1 MGERHIILSERLQM
15 LARMVTP
22 GSRVADVGC
31 DHGFLSIY
39 LVQEGISSCVTAM
52 DVRKGPLSA
61 AREHIDARGLGAY
74 IQTRISD
81 GLQKL
86 QPGEA
91 DTVVCAGMGGRLM
104 ERILTEGLEKAM
116 QMRELILQPQSELRE
131 FRQFLRRTGFRVDEE
146 DMVYEEGKYYFAMR
160 TVPEGREIL
169 LHPDVFAE
177 FFMNSQMDT
186 TDYVRL
192 CDKFG
197 EKLLTKKHPLLE
209 QYLRQQ
215 EKIMIQL
222 AEKLTCGST
231 ERARIRLEEVQQE
244 LEDIRLALKLYP
256 GISDRDKIFTEIQV

>member
-39 LVQEGISSCVTAM
+39 LVQEEICPHVIAM

-61 AREHIDARGLGAY
+61 AREHINAKGLGAY
-74 IQTRISD
+74 IETRISD

-86 QPGEA
+86 KPGET

-104 ERILTEGLEKAM
+104 ERILTESLEKAM
-116 QMRELILQPQSELRE
+116 QLRELILQPQSEIQE
-131 FRQFLRRTGFRVDEE
+131 FRKFLRRTGFRVDEE
-146 DMVYEEGKYYFAMR
+146 DMVWEDGKYYFAMR
-160 TVPEGREIL
+160 AVPEGKEIL
-169 LHPDVFAE
+169 FDSDIPENLRLSGRTDIA
-177 FFMNSQMDT
+177 
-186 TDYVRL
+186 DYVRL

-197 EKLLTKKHPLLE
+197 EKLLTKKHPLMG

-215 EKIMIQL
+215 EKILTQL
-222 AEKLTCGST
+222 TERLTCSST
-231 ERARIRLEEVQQE
+231 ERVKIRLDEVQQE
-244 LEDIRLALKLYP
+244 LSDIRLALKLY
-256 GISDRDKIFTEIQV
+256 

>member
-22 GSRVADVGC
+22 GSMVADVGC

-39 LVQEGISSCVTAM
+39 LVQEGISPRVIAM

-61 AREHIDARGLGAY
+61 AREHIDAKRLGAY
-74 IQTRISD
+74 IETRISD

-116 QMRELILQPQSELRE
+116 QMRELILQPQSELQE
-131 FRQFLRRTGFRVDEE
+131 FRQFLRHTGFRVDEE
-146 DMVYEEGKYYFAMR
+146 DLICEDGKYYFAMR

-169 LHPDVFAE
+169 FDSDIPEAFRLSGWTDVV
-177 FFMNSQMDT
+177 
-186 TDYVRL
+186 DYVRL

-197 EKLLTKKHPLLE
+197 EKLLTQKHPLMG

-215 EKIMIQL
+215 EKILIQL
-222 AEKLTCGST
+222 AEKLTCSST
-231 ERARIRLEEVQQE
+231 ERVKIRLEEVQQE
-244 LEDIRLALKLYP
+244 LSDIRLALKLYSR
-256 GISDRDKIFTEIQV
+256 GQ

>member
-15 LARMVTP
+15 LAEMVTP

-39 LVQEGISSCVTAM
+39 LVQEKICPRVIAM

-61 AREHIDARGLGAY
+61 AREHINAKGLGAY
-74 IQTRISD
+74 IETRISD

-104 ERILTEGLEKAM
+104 ERILTESLEKAM
-116 QMRELILQPQSELRE
+116 QLRELILQPQSEIQE
-131 FRQFLRRTGFRVDEE
+131 FRKFLRSTGFRVDEE
-146 DMVYEEGKYYFAMR
+146 DMVWEDGKYYFAMR
-160 TVPEGREIL
+160 TVPEGREIPFASDIPEEFCPNSR
-169 LHPDVFAE
+169 PDMA
-177 FFMNSQMDT
+177 
-186 TDYVRL
+186 DYVRL

-197 EKLLTKKHPLLE
+197 EKLLTKKHPLLG

-215 EKIMIQL
+215 EKVMTQL
-222 AEKLTCGST
+222 TEKLTCGST
-231 ERARIRLEEVQQE
+231 GRMKLRLEEVKQE
-244 LEDIRLALKLYP
+244 LGDIRLALKLY
-256 GISDRDKIFTEIQV
+256 S

>member
-22 GSRVADVGC
+22 GNRVADVGC

-39 LVQEGISSCVTAM
+39 LVQEKICPRVIAM

-61 AREHIDARGLGAY
+61 AREHINAKGLGAY
-74 IQTRISD
+74 IETRISD
-81 GLQKL
+81 GLQKI

-104 ERILTEGLEKAM
+104 ERILTESLEKAM
-116 QMRELILQPQSELRE
+116 QLRELILQPQSELQE
-131 FRQFLRRTGFRVDEE
+131 FRQFLRNTGFRVDEE
-146 DMVYEEGKYYFAMR
+146 DMIWEDGKYYFVMR
-160 TVPEGREIL
+160 AVPEGREI
-169 LHPDVFAE
+169 PFGSDIPEE
-177 FFMNSQMDT
+177 FRPNSRTDT
-186 TDYVRL
+186 ADYVRL

-197 EKLLTKKHPLLE
+197 EKLLTKKHPLLG

-215 EKIMIQL
+215 EKVMTQL

-231 ERARIRLEEVQQE
+231 ERTKVRLEEVKQE
-244 LEDIRLALKLYP
+244 LGDIRLALKLF
-256 GISDRDKIFTEIQV
+256 S

>member
-1 MGERHIILSERLQM
+1 M

-22 GSRVADVGC
+22 GSMVADVGC

-39 LVQEGISSCVTAM
+39 LVQEGISPRVIAM

-61 AREHIDARGLGAY
+61 AREHIDAKRLGAY
-74 IQTRISD
+74 IETRISD

-116 QMRELILQPQSELRE
+116 QMRELILQPQSELQE
-131 FRQFLRRTGFRVDEE
+131 FRQFLRHTGFRVDEE
-146 DMVYEEGKYYFAMR
+146 DLICEDGKYYFAMR

-169 LHPDVFAE
+169 FDSDIPEAFRLSGWTDVA
-177 FFMNSQMDT
+177 
-186 TDYVRL
+186 DYVRL

-197 EKLLTKKHPLLE
+197 EKLLTQKHPLMG

-215 EKIMIQL
+215 EKILIQL
-222 AEKLTCGST
+222 AEKLTCSST
-231 ERARIRLEEVQQE
+231 ERVKIRLEEVQQE
-244 LEDIRLALKLYP
+244 LSDIRLALKLYSR
-256 GISDRDKIFTEIQV
+256 GQ

>member
-39 LVQEGISSCVTAM
+39 LVQKGISPRVIAM

-61 AREHIDARGLGAY
+61 AREHIDAKRLGAY
-74 IQTRISD
+74 IETRISD

-91 DTVVCAGMGGRLM
+91 DSVVCAGMGGRLM
-104 ERILTEGLEKAM
+104 VRILTEGLEKAK
-116 QMRELILQPQSELRE
+116 QMRELILQPQSELQE

-146 DMVYEEGKYYFAMR
+146 DLVCEEGKYYFAMR

-169 LHPDVFAE
+169 LHPGVSAE
-177 FFMNSQMDT
+177 IFWNSQIDT

-197 EKLLTKKHPLLE
+197 EKLLTKKHPLLG

-215 EKIMIQL
+215 EKVMMQV
-222 AEKLTCGST
+222 AEKLTCRST
-231 ERARIRLEEVQQE
+231 ERAKVRREEVQQE
-244 LEDIRLALKLYP
+244 LKDIRQAMKLY
-256 GISDRDKIFTEIQV
+256 SREQ

>member
-22 GSRVADVGC
+22 GSKVADVGC

-39 LVQEGISSCVTAM
+39 LVQEGISPCVTAM

-61 AREHIDARGLGAY
+61 AREHIDAKGLGAY

-104 ERILTEGLEKAM
+104 ERILTEGLEKAK
-116 QMRELILQPQSELRE
+116 QMRELILQPQSELQE

-146 DMVYEEGKYYFAMR
+146 DLVCEEGKYYFAMR
-160 TVPEGREIL
+160 TVPEDREMFFDSDIPEEFR
-169 LHPDVFAE
+169 LH
-177 FFMNSQMDT
+177 SR
-186 TDYVRL
+186 TDAADYIKL

-209 QYLRQQ
+209 QYLRQR
-215 EKIMIQL
+215 EKVLTQIV
-222 AEKLTCGST
+222 EKLTCGNT
-231 ERARIRLEEVQQE
+231 ERAKIRLEEVQQE
-244 LEDIRLALKLYP
+244 LEDLRLALKLYS
-256 GISDRDKIFTEIQV
+256 GEQ